1 MNIKKRAKIDDYFIY
16 GDGGCICAKF
26 RTMFQVD
33 DGLYKYA
40 IFSNRRNTW
49 SEFNSP
55 PYKTKREC
63 IISLL
68 DWIDLK
74 ANDRLAI
81 IEQLEKESDIEP
93 EWLVSMMNKSKKK
106 RIKS

>member
-16 GDGGCICAKF
+16 RDGGQICTKF
-26 RTMFQVD
+26 RIMFQFD
-33 DGLYKYA
+33 NGLYKYA
-40 IFSNRRNTW
+40 TFSNHRNVW
-49 SEFNSP
+49 DGFDSP
-55 PYKTKREC
+55 SYETKREC

-106 RIKS
+106 